1 MKNHFPAFAAL
12 ALSFT
17 GGALV
22 PALKATE
29 WNKETKITINQPIQ
43 VQDSVLSPGS
53 YVIKLLDSSSNRR
66 IVQIFDTD
74 ENRLITTVLA
84 NPAYRNTPLDKGQ
97 FKFYESAAGLPAGLH
112 TWFYP
117 GDSTGFEFLLGRRQ
131 VEAQSAQRNT
141 NTVAAV
147 TSNN

>member
-1 MKNHFPAFAAL
+1 MKNYFPAFAAL

-29 WNKETKITINQPIQ
+29 WNKETKITIDQPIQ

-66 IVQIFDTD
+66 IVQIFDSG

-84 NPAYRNTPLDKGQ
+84 LPAYRNTPLDKGQ

-117 GDSTGFEFLLGRRQ
+117 GDTTGFEFRPGRGQ
-131 VEAQSAQRNT
+131 LEARSAQRNT
-141 NTVAAV
+141 SAVAAV